1 MILFKSPMDKT
12 LQHYSTCIILQSHAC
27 GSYQGHFRKLRDIHH
42 WKNSLKVP
50 ELKHMNM
57 ESKKQEQQKAC
68 QYKKCQL
75 SNKAWMSNI
84 LVLLHNMLSDPQL
97 VPT

>member
-1 MILFKSPMDKT
+1 MLVAHTKAISESWGTF
-12 LQHYSTCIILQSHAC
+12 IIE
-27 GSYQGHFRKLRDIHH
+27 RIHS
-42 WKNSLKVP
+42 KYLN
-50 ELKHMNM
+50 LKHMNM

-68 QYKKCQL
+68 HYKKCQL